1 MNKIINYILIFLL
14 FFLSNCAYEPILKNK
29 NYLFSVNVSNINGD
43 KEINSIIINKFGSLK
58 ENEKKYDLDLST
70 YDLDLS
76 TKKEKNIISKD
87 SKGDPSI
94 FELLIN
100 VKYSVK
106 KDGKTIIENEIKRK
120 TTYNNI
126 TDKFELENYEKN
138 IINNISTVISDY
150 IMLSISKI
158 NE

>member
-1 MNKIINYILIFLL
+1 MNKIINYILILLL

-70 YDLDLS
+70 
-76 TKKEKNIISKD
+76 KKEKNIISKD

-106 KDGKTIIENEIKRK
+106 KDGKTIIENEINKK

>member
-14 FFLSNCAYEPILKNK
+14 FFLFNCAYEPILKSK
-29 NYLFSVNVSNINGD
+29 NYLFSINVSNINGD

-70 YDLDLS
+70 
-76 TKKEKNIISKD
+76 KKEKNIISKD

-100 VKYSVK
+100 VEYSVK

>member
-1 MNKIINYILIFLL
+1 MNKITNYILL
-14 FFLSNCAYEPILKNK
+14 FFLFFLSSCAYEPILKSK
-29 NYLFSVNVSNINGD
+29 NYLFSINVSNINGD

-58 ENEKKYDLDLST
+58 ENEKK

-106 KDGKTIIENEIKRK
+106 KDGKTIIEREINRK
-120 TTYNNI
+120 ATYNNI

>member
-14 FFLSNCAYEPILKNK
+14 FFLFNCAYEPILKSK
-29 NYLFSVNVSNINGD
+29 NYLFSINVSNINGD

-58 ENEKKYDLDLST
+58 ENEKK

-106 KDGKTIIENEIKRK
+106 KDGKTIIENEINKK

>member
-14 FFLSNCAYEPILKNK
+14 FFLFNCAYEPILKSK
-29 NYLFSVNVSNINGD
+29 NYLFSINVSNINGD

-58 ENEKKYDLDLST
+58 ENEKK

>member
-14 FFLSNCAYEPILKNK
+14 FFLFNCAYEPILKNK

-70 YDLDLS
+70 
-76 TKKEKNIISKD
+76 KKEKNIISKD

-106 KDGKTIIENEIKRK
+106 KDGKTIIENEINKK